1 MLGYLIQVPAST
13 NLLYYVNPFLAL
25 TNITLNN
32 ITLLSISLLDVNFNK
47 SIVGLDFLLVLY
59 MLTKFHDDLRSII
72 MSLIKCLNLN
82 FFLNLKIVHKRWP
95 SKLNSK

>member
-13 NLLYYVNPFLAL
+13 NSLYYVNPFLAL

-32 ITLLSISLLDVNFNK
+32 IALLSISLLDANFNK
-47 SIVGLDFLLVLY
+47 SIVRLDFLLVLY

-82 FFLNLKIVHKRWP
+82 FFKKFKNCA
-95 SKLNSK
+95 